1 MVPHAQSEPHIEV
14 HKFHPGVV
22 AGAVFLALVLE
33 VFLPRLLPR
42 GAEYVELPFLVTLY
56 FGLSRRNPITGL
68 LLGTVIGLLQDG
80 LTGRLI
86 GLFGLAKTVVGF
98 GASSLGGRIDVDH
111 PLARLVLAGLFYL
124 IHEGVLEVA
133 QRLLLGEASAFL
145 TTHLLLA
152 TLLNALLAVLFFPAL
167 DRLRRT

>member
-1 MVPHAQSEPHIEV
+1 MVLPAQTEPHIEV

-22 AGAVFLALVLE
+22 AGAVFLALALE

-42 GAEYVELPFLVTLY
+42 GGEYFELPFLVTLY
-56 FGLSRRNPITGL
+56 FGLSRRNPVIGL
-68 LLGTVIGLLQDG
+68 LLGMVIGLLQDG
-80 LTGRLI
+80 LTGHLI

-111 PLARLVLAGLFYL
+111 PLARLVLGGLFYL
-124 IHEGVLEVA
+124 LHEGIYEVA
-133 QRLLLGEASAFL
+133 QRLLLGQVSAFL
-145 TTHLLLA
+145 TTYLLLA
-152 TLLNALLAVLFFPAL
+152 TLLNALLAVLLFPAL